1 MLNKILKGKLN
12 LVFQSCRYLEK
23 MDLDE
28 CILITDNTLIHL
40 AMGCPRIE
48 YLVY

>member
-1 MLNKILKGKLN
+1 
-12 LVFQSCRYLEK
+12 

-28 CILITDNTLIHL
+28 CIQITDSTLIHL

-48 YLVY
+48 YLVSI

>member
-1 MLNKILKGKLN
+1 
-12 LVFQSCRYLEK
+12 

-28 CILITDNTLIHL
+28 CVLITDTTLIHL

-48 YLVY
+48 YLVRNNYLTFLNDIDLF